1 MLVTHHLNPSGMRQ
15 VSGDPTTSGCVVPAW
30 LPSHNPPSLLPVP
43 HSKKSR
49 AWQRFPTA
57 KPPAKPRMDTQCD
70 GLLGCWVLKTG
81 LVRRTEKER
90 PNDNVSGLTRASS
103 GVASTGDLCSPVMI
117 LQPESEKDLDTLSRA
132 FEVRTLA

>member
-1 MLVTHHLNPSGMRQ
+1 VAPFPQPSLSPTSPPLQEISRVAAIPHRQ
-15 VSGDPTTSGCVVPAW
+15 AP
-30 LPSHNPPSLLPVP
+30 PPS
-43 HSKKSR
+43 
-49 AWQRFPTA
+49 
-57 KPPAKPRMDTQCD
+57 PRMDTQCD